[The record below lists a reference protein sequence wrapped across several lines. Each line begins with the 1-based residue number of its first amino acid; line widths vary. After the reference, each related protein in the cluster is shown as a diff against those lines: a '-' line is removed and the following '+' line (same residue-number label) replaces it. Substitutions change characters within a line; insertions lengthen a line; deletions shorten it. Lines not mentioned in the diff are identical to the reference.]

1 MIYNSFV
8 QEEENIKSIPEELI
22 QKLDVVKSKPI
33 DGKYE
38 KYKEEFSYHKVEDDL
53 KDWVKH
59 EFRSALLPDR
69 TKVYYF
75 VGTNMDKFLDWNIQE
90 MYFYPVQF
98 EDNQWRFW
106 SQWYENERIEETRR
120 IKDDEAELCKF
131 KFKPEP
137 GKWYR
142 MKVDEIFDLETKTPV
157 MGIVAYD

>member
-1 MIYNSFV
+1 M
-8 QEEENIKSIPEELI
+8 
-22 QKLDVVKSKPI
+22 VKSKPI

-59 EFRSALLPDR
+59 EFRSALLPDK

-75 VGTNMDKFLDWNIQE
+75 IGKDMNKFLDWNIQE

-106 SQWYENERIEETRR
+106 SQWYE
-120 IKDDEAELCKF
+120 K
-131 KFKPEP
+131 
-137 GKWYR
+137 
-142 MKVDEIFDLETKTPV
+142 
-157 MGIVAYD
+157 